1 MLRFQPRNLKRLRT
15 LQQLAAALI
24 LTAAPSAVLTTA
36 QAAQNGKDAPE
47 SSPAPSYDWSIEGAP
62 DGLQGKLELIS
73 ELAKKNRNYPT
84 SAALRRA
91 ARRDVDAFNDAL
103 QAAGY
108 YAGSTDFEL
117 IPGES
122 GQLPR
127 VVFTIDPG
135 ELFCITGYNILYRDE
150 AEGRPQTLEEAEIK
164 TEGAADG
171 ATLKEKQEAFLAYL
185 WNNGYPDAAI
195 VTRRVLAELDKGEA
209 EAVFVFESGPRAK
222 FGKPVIEGG
231 EHIDPSFISRMKTW
245 EEGEEF
251 ERAKMTAYAD
261 RIRETGIFSSVQVSA
276 GKTDEDGV
284 APIIVEVRER
294 KRRTIGAG
302 VSYSTAEGPGGR
314 LFFEHRNIFGNG
326 ENARF
331 EVKGSQV
338 EQSATLSLTRP
349 WPKID
354 GEAFA
359 NAAFSNETTD
369 AFDARTIE
377 LSGGVSKKWL
387 NDNLETRGALA
398 FETSRIRNT
407 SVDLRTNQDERN
419 YFVSTPLTVIWDSED
434 ELLNPQKGFRA
445 SFNVTPYMGSDYFTQ
460 SELSA
465 RSRVHFGENDVV
477 TLAARMAMGATF
489 GSSFSELPLN
499 KRYYAGGGGSVR
511 GYGFQEAGPLDADGD
526 PLGGRS
532 KIEGAFEAR
541 VKVINNLQIAGFI
554 DAGSVSTKSIPDF
567 TDDYFIGAGGGVRYF
582 TPIGPIRVDVAVPLE
597 KRETDR
603 GFQIYIALGQPF

>member
-1 MLRFQPRNLKRLRT
+1 MLRFQPRNLERLRT
-15 LQQLAAALI
+15 LRHLAAAFL
-24 LTAAPSAVLTTA
+24 LTAASPCVLTA
-36 QAAQNGKDAPE
+36 ALAAQDGADAPDR
-47 SSPAPSYDWSIEGAP
+47 SYETVIEGAP
-62 DGLQGKLELIS
+62 EGMKGKLELIS
-73 ELAKKNRNYPT
+73 ELVKNNRNYPT

-91 ARRDVDAFNDAL
+91 ARRDVDAFNEAL
-103 QAAGY
+103 QNAGY
-108 YAGSTDFEL
+108 YAGSADFEL
-117 IPGES
+117 IPGEN
-122 GQLPR
+122 GETPR
-127 VVFTIDPG
+127 VVFTIAAG
-135 ELFCITGYNILYRDE
+135 EPFRITGYNILYRDE
-150 AEGRPQTLEEAEIK
+150 AEGRPQTLEEADIK
-164 TEGAADG
+164 TEGEADG
-171 ATLKEKQEAFLAYL
+171 ATLRNKQEAFLAYL

-209 EAVFVFESGPRAK
+209 EAVFIFESGPRAK
-222 FGKPVIEGG
+222 FGKPVIDGG
-231 EHIDPSFISRMKTW
+231 EHIDPSFLSRMKTW

-261 RIRETGIFSSVQVSA
+261 RIRKTGIFSSVQVSA
-276 GKTDEDGV
+276 GKTDENGV
-284 APIIVEVRER
+284 APIIVEVQER
-294 KRRTIGAG
+294 KRRTVGVG

-314 LFFEHRNIFGNG
+314 IFFEHRNIFGNG
-326 ENARF
+326 ENARL
-331 EVKGSQV
+331 ELKGSQV
-338 EQSATLSLTRP
+338 EQAANLSFTRP

-369 AFDARTIE
+369 AFDARSVE

-398 FETSRIRNT
+398 FETTRIRNT
-407 SVDLRTNQDERN
+407 SIDVRTNQDERN
-419 YFVSTPLTVIWDSED
+419 YFVSTPLSVIWNSED
-434 ELLNPQKGFRA
+434 DLLNPRKGFRA

-460 SELSA
+460 SELAA

-477 TLAARMAMGATF
+477 TLAARMALGATF
-489 GSSFSELPLN
+489 GSSFTELPLN

-511 GYGFQEAGPLDADGD
+511 GYSFQEAGPLDADGD

-532 KIEGAFEAR
+532 KVEGAFEAR

-567 TDDYFIGAGGGVRYF
+567 TDEYFIGVGGGVRYF
-582 TPIGPIRVDVAVPLE
+582 TPIGPIRLDVAVPLD